1 MYDMRNG
8 SLLLADIVRQK
19 ARLICF
25 PLFWSVEGLVSSL
38 QISLQERIVRIIIL
52 F

>member
-1 MYDMRNG
+1 M
-8 SLLLADIVRQK
+8 LLADTVREK

-25 PLFWSVEGLVSSL
+25 PLFRSVEGLVSSL

-52 F
+52 WLTSLRKV